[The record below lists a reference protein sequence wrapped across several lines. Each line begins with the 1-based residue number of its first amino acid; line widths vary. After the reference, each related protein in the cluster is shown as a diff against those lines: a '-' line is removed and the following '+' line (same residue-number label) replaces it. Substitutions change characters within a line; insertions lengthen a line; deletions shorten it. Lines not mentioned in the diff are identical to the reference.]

1 MDKATFCEELAWL
14 LGKTDQ
20 YSDIVGLEYSMEPNG
35 EYVTPIWWDSINQ
48 KRFRGKKIDVTAD
61 SERALIIDVLHGL
74 E

>member
-1 MDKATFCEELAWL
+1 MKKKDFCTAFCRL
-14 LGKTDQ
+14 LVKTERYEDLI
-20 YSDIVGLEYSMEPNG
+20 DLEYSMEPNG

-48 KRFRGKKIDVTAD
+48 KRFRGKRIDVTAD